1 MSVSLKNDVI
11 YWSGS
16 RDVTQLTWVRRDGTP
31 DGTVGPPGGYMNIAL
46 SPDGHQAAVDR
57 FDTDPAIWLIDV
69 TRATATRATFGQS
82 YESTPVWAPDGRSFA
97 FASAREAPPNLFLKR
112 LDVAGD
118 DQRLVR
124 STIQSFPQSWS
135 RDGLFAFVVVDPNTR
150 HDIWVVPASG
160 AREPRPLLNTPYSE
174 TYARISPDGRW
185 LAYVSNEG
193 GSQNV
198 YVTRF
203 PDAGP
208 KWPVSPRGGVCPVWR
223 ADGREL
229 YYRAPDGTL
238 MAVPVGAGPEF
249 EAGSPIALFTPHSV
263 PGRLGLG
270 TFYDIA
276 RDGRF
281 LVNLQVERTSPPA
294 TVVLNWAAA
303 PARAPKIP

>member
-1 MSVSLKNDVI
+1 M
-11 YWSGS
+11 
-16 RDVTQLTWVRRDGTP
+16 
-31 DGTVGPPGGYMNIAL
+31 
-46 SPDGHQAAVDR
+46 
-57 FDTDPAIWLIDV
+57 
-69 TRATATRATFGQS
+69 TRATFGKS
-82 YESTPVWAPDGRSFA
+82 YESTPVWAPDGKSFV

-118 DQRLVR
+118 DQRLFR

-135 RDGLFAFVVVDPNTR
+135 RDGLIAFVVVDPST
-150 HDIWVVPASG
+150 HQDIWVMPSSG
-160 AREPRPLLNTPYSE
+160 ATAPRPLVHTQFSE
-174 TYARISPDGRW
+174 SYARISPDGRW
-185 LAYVSNEG
+185 LAYVSNESG
-193 GSQNV
+193 DRSV
-198 YVTRF
+198 YVTR
-203 PDAGP
+203 PGCRP
-208 KWPVSPRGGVCPVWR
+208 KWPVSPEAVCPVWR